1 MWCHLSTLSRFPS
14 KSCETP
20 ALITEKVGFS
30 MCSYVLLA
38 AFRHLVPNFF
48 WVFEEPRWQWISRG
62 WWLQL
67 PRYSNGC
74 FDHGP
79 GKRWVVSSVAFL
91 GWKNEKARQR
101 LRNAGIFIWVQ
112 MCTNC
117 YFSPPWS
124 WSLHKMHW
132 IQVSSPPSSINE
144 GLMKHFQRKK
154 SLEFKSGFVS
164 TRRFFWPQKTYGK
177 TDPPVVTPIGP
188 GLPVDPSQARRRG
201 SGPTLAPHWPR
212 DESPPLWA
220 NDSAGWLRSIPLGLY
235 LGKIYLAIPPS
246 GGCGSKPFPPPP
258 ILSFLQ
264 ASLSL
269 SHGHFSRNLLGS

>member
-101 LRNAGIFIWVQ
+101 LRNPGIFIWVQ

-154 SLEFKSGFVS
+154 TWNSSLVSFPLGGFC
-164 TRRFFWPQKTYGK
+164 WPQKTYGK
-177 TDPPVVTPIGP
+177 TDPPVVF
-188 GLPVDPSQARRRG
+188 LP
-201 SGPTLAPHWPR
+201 
-212 DESPPLWA
+212 
-220 NDSAGWLRSIPLGLY
+220 
-235 LGKIYLAIPPS
+235 
-246 GGCGSKPFPPPP
+246 
-258 ILSFLQ
+258 
-264 ASLSL
+264 
-269 SHGHFSRNLLGS
+269 